1 MSDLEFEASGSD
13 YSEDEDVAES
23 MESDEFL
30 SRNTR
35 PDTLAGSMGSM
46 GSADDALDT
55 FETSV
60 RKAPQRL
67 QRPLLSLAGRG

>member
-30 SRNTR
+30 SRNT
-35 PDTLAGSMGSM
+35 LAGSMGSM

-60 RKAPQRL
+60 RSAPQRL